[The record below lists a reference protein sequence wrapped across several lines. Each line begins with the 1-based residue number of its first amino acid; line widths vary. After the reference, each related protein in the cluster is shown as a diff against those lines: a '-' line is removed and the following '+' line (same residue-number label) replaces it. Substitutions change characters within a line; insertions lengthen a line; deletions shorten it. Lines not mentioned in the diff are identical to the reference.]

1 MRLLI
6 ALTLLFAWSAAPLAA
21 EGEFAVRDARV
32 VASGEKYLLDAD
44 LAYRLSPPVVE
55 ALESGVPLTIRL
67 EVEVLRERTLPWPE
81 RVAALSLAYRIAFHP
96 LTEQYL
102 VTHRASGAQ
111 RAYSSRY
118 QALASL
124 GAVRGLPLM
133 GHATL
138 IEGERY
144 RARLRAVLDLE
155 ELPTPL
161 RLVAYF
167 SPAWGLKS
175 EWYQWPLNF

>member
-1 MRLLI
+1 MRRYF
-6 ALTLLFAWSAAPLAA
+6 ATLLLAWAA
-21 EGEFAVRDARV
+21 FAVSAEAAFTVRDGRV
-32 VASGEKYLLDAD
+32 VAGDEGYHLDAD
-44 LAYRLSPPVVE
+44 FAYSLTPPVVE
-55 ALESGVPLTIRL
+55 ALESGVPLTIRV
-67 EVEVLRERTLPWPE
+67 EAEVLRERLLPWPE

-111 RAYSSRY
+111 QAYNSRH

-133 GHATL
+133 GHDTL
-138 IEGERY
+138 VEGENY
-144 RARLRAVLDLE
+144 HARMRVALDLE

-161 RLVAYF
+161 RLVAWF
-167 SPAWGLKS
+167 SPAWGLRS
-175 EWYQWPLNF
+175 EWYRWSLSF

>member
-1 MRLLI
+1 MRLTLAI
-6 ALTLLFAWSAAPLAA
+6 ALLFAATAAVAA
-21 EGEFAVRDARV
+21 SLFTVRDARV
-32 VASGEKYLLDAD
+32 EGNGEGYRLDAD
-44 LAYRLSPPVVE
+44 LAYTLTPPVEE

-67 EVEVLRERTLPWPE
+67 EAEVLRERLLPWPE
-81 RVAALSLAYRIAFHP
+81 RVAALSLAYRIAFQP

-111 RAYSSRY
+111 QAYNSRR

-133 GHATL
+133 GRDTL
-138 IEGERY
+138 VKGERY
-144 RARLRAVLDLE
+144 QARLRVVLDLE

-161 RLVAYF
+161 RLVAWF
-167 SPAWGLKS
+167 SPAWGLRS
-175 EWYQWPLNF
+175 EWYRWSLNF